1 MSPSIGV
8 PNGASPGVAVAMNGA
23 HPAYLLPRRSRAA
36 APSLAPD
43 LAARAEREALGAY
56 LGPLTPPRA
65 AALRTVVLGAAVTVA
80 AGALLTRLS
89 GRPWWALLGLGLL
102 LLTGVILLAV
112 GLVELH
118 PGPGRVHL
126 FEGGLLHEHPDG
138 SLEVVGARVN
148 PQPLPRTPDEVDRP
162 SPGPVHPLRHSA

>member
-23 HPAYLLPRRSRAA
+23 HAAYLMPGRDPAA
-36 APSLAPD
+36 APPLAPD
-43 LAARAEREALGAY
+43 LAARAEREVLGAY

-65 AALRTVVLGAAVTVA
+65 AALRTAVVGAAVTVA
-80 AGALLTRLS
+80 AGALLTLLA
-89 GRPWWALLGLGLL
+89 GRPWWALLGLGFLV
-102 LLTGVILLAV
+102 LTGVILLAV

-138 SLEVVGARVN
+138 SLEVVSTRV
-148 PQPLPRTPDEVDRP
+148 DEHPVA
-162 SPGPVHPLRHSA
+162 GPHLA